1 MSSFDRK
8 DIMHY
13 HEDNQEILRSQKT
26 MENPTFVRYDN

>member
-13 HEDNQEILRSQKT
+13 HEDNKEILRNQKS
-26 MENPTFVRYDN
+26 MDDPTFVRYDN